1 MTTITRTFA
10 EAYRGFS
17 RLSSWA
23 QSPFLLFVRLYWGFQ
38 FMQTSWGKL
47 HNLAHVTQFFTSLGI
62 PAPGP
67 TALFVACVEFFGG
80 ALLIL
85 GLASRPVGLV
95 LTVDMLVAFFTADR
109 EALISIFSDPGK
121 FYSAAPYTFL
131 FASALILFFGP
142 GWFAL
147 DTLIA
152 RHYDS
157 ARASEQGRSVHST
170 THADAA

>member
-10 EAYRGFS
+10 KAYRGFS
-17 RLSSWA
+17 SLSSWA
-23 QSPFLLFVRLYWGFQ
+23 QSPFLLFVRLYWGLQ
-38 FMQTSWGKL
+38 FIQTGWGKL
-47 HNLAHVTQFFTSLGI
+47 HNLAQVTQFFTSLGI

-67 TALFVACVEFFGG
+67 AALFIACVEFCGG

-85 GLASRPVGLV
+85 GLASRLVGLV
-95 LTVDMLVAFFTADR
+95 LTVNMVVAFLTADR
-109 EALISIFSDPGK
+109 IALQSIFSDPGR
-121 FYSAAPYTFL
+121 FYGAAPYTFL
-131 FASALILFFGP
+131 FASALILIFGP

-152 RHYDS
+152 RQYNS
-157 ARASEQGRSVHST
+157 AQATEPGRSLHST

>member
-1 MTTITRTFA
+1 MTTITRTFVKS
-10 EAYRGFS
+10 YRAFNS
-17 RLSSWA
+17 LSSWA
-23 QSPFLLFVRLYWGFQ
+23 QSPFLLFVRLYWGLQ
-38 FMQTSWGKL
+38 FMQTGWGKL
-47 HNLAHVTQFFTSLGI
+47 HNLARVAHFFSSLGI

-85 GLASRPVGLV
+85 GLASRLAGLV
-95 LTVDMLVAFFTADR
+95 LTGNMLVAFLTADR
-109 EALISIFSDPGK
+109 IALHSIFSDPGR
-121 FYSAAPYTFL
+121 FYGAAPYTFL
-131 FASALILFFGP
+131 FAAALILIFGP

-152 RHYDS
+152 RQYDS
-157 ARASEQGRSVHST
+157 APATVQDRSLHST